1 MPRSQQ
7 KAAEALDDFQETK
20 SQARESKEDEMDSD
34 SFLLFSVPRLARH
47 PLPQPV
53 KL

>member
-7 KAAEALDDFQETK
+7 KAAEPLDGFQEAK
-20 SQARESKEDEMDSD
+20 SQARESKEDETDGD
-34 SFLLFSVPRLARH
+34 SFLLFSVLRLARH